1 MLIKPDEI
9 IFLML
14 VLYRIRDRELSHL
27 SVAGGPSVSDRLLA
41 TSGGGHVGENHELHG
56 REGKYRRTS
65 SPASI
70 SSPLGVTNTPTPPP
84 KAAAPLPSTVSDKS
98 PAKTPSRQSPATIA
112 AKGKQEAHRVECTR
126 VNHLLQ
132 MVSMCC

>member
-9 IFLML
+9 ML
-14 VLYRIRDRELSHL
+14 FVLCRIRDRELSHL
-27 SVAGGPSVSDRLLA
+27 SVAGGPSVGDRLLT
-41 TSGGGHVGENHELHG
+41 TSSGGHVGENHELHG

-70 SSPLGVTNTPTPPP
+70 SSPMGVTNTPTPPP
-84 KAAAPLPSTVSDKS
+84 KAAANPPSTLSDKS

-112 AKGKQEAHRVECTR
+112 AKGKQETHK
-126 VNHLLQ
+126 
-132 MVSMCC
+132 S